1 MVALLDL
8 FVAVFSGYLYDKT
21 RGREQLDVAKDD
33 AAAIGDKKR
42 GFRRKRSSQLRSLS
56 YMQSHRCLSRVFT
69 IETKENHG

>member
-33 AAAIGDKKR
+33 AAAIGDKKTR
-42 GFRRKRSSQLRSLS
+42 LPSTKVEPAPKFELHAESQVSFQGF
-56 YMQSHRCLSRVFT
+56 H
-69 IETKENHG
+69 N